1 MTELTEVADYVVIG
15 AGSAGSAI
23 ARRLVDAGRS
33 VHVIE
38 AGSVDSDPNI
48 HSPQGWPGLLMSP
61 NDWAVMTTPQQ
72 HLGGR
77 VLYWPRGK
85 TLGGSSSL
93 NGMIYMRGDRRDYDG
108 WAAQGAS
115 GWSWDDVLPYFRK
128 SEDHAD
134 GADEFHGAGG
144 PLHVE
149 RIPDGARHP
158 LAAAFVEA
166 SVSSGIPRTEDFNR
180 ERLDGAGFNHTTTK
194 DGKRASAWQ
203 SFVAPILDHE
213 ALAVTTN
220 ALVGR
225 IVVEEGR
232 AVGVEY
238 EVDGVRHL
246 AKARREIVLSGGAIG
261 SPAVLLRSGI
271 GPRGDLEQLGIEV
284 VADVPGVGENLH
296 DHLLVSVLYDA
307 LDPVAPPLWNLL
319 ESQLYARSSVVS
331 DSDAPDLQPLFIH
344 VPYPTD
350 GGAAPEQG
358 YTITAGIVRPHS
370 RGSVRLSSAEPSV
383 APLVDPN
390 VFADERDLEAMVDA
404 IELVREI
411 GGRDEFAPF
420 RASEFAPGENVT
432 TRDELRDF
440 ARRTVGTYHHQVGTC
455 RMGVDELAVVDPQL
469 RVRGV
474 AGLRVADAS
483 VMPFV
488 PSANTNAPSIM
499 IGERA
504 ADLLLAD

>member
-23 ARRLVDAGRS
+23 ARRLVDAGHS

-61 NDWAVMTTPQQ
+61 NDWAVMTTPQE
-72 HLGGR
+72 HLDGR

-134 GADEFHGAGG
+134 GADDFHGAGG

-149 RIPDGARHP
+149 RIPVDRRHP
-158 LAAAFVEA
+158 LATAFVEA

-180 ERLDGAGFNHTTTK
+180 DSLDGAGFNHTTTK

-203 SFVAPILDHE
+203 SFVAPILGHE

-220 ALVGR
+220 ALVDR
-225 IVVEEGR
+225 IVVDAGR

-238 EVDGVRHL
+238 EVDGVRRL

-284 VADVPGVGENLH
+284 VADVPGVGEKPARPPAGQRAVRGPRPGGPAAVEPAREPAVRAFPHRERLRCTRPPAALHPCAVSDGWGSGTRAGLH
-296 DHLLVSVLYDA
+296 DHGGDRPAALARQRPSVIGRA
-307 LDPVAPPLWNLL
+307 V
-319 ESQLYARSSVVS
+319 
-331 DSDAPDLQPLFIH
+331 
-344 VPYPTD
+344 
-350 GGAAPEQG
+350 GGAPRRS
-358 YTITAGIVRPHS
+358 AGVR
-370 RGSVRLSSAEPSV
+370 R
-383 APLVDPN
+383 
-390 VFADERDLEAMVDA
+390 
-404 IELVREI
+404 
-411 GGRDEFAPF
+411 
-420 RASEFAPGENVT
+420 
-432 TRDELRDF
+432 
-440 ARRTVGTYHHQVGTC
+440 
-455 RMGVDELAVVDPQL
+455 
-469 RVRGV
+469 
-474 AGLRVADAS
+474 
-483 VMPFV
+483 
-488 PSANTNAPSIM
+488 
-499 IGERA
+499 
-504 ADLLLAD
+504 